1 MSWEFFPVKYLPL
14 LLLLFQPALL
24 FSQQRPLITERAE
37 TVKKNILLFDI
48 GMEFLQDAVFAFS
61 GLEGDLTRIGV
72 VGVRFGAADNVE
84 IQILGTIQN
93 ILSIKNRFD
102 APNTPSLDFSGNSTS
117 DFGDFTMATKV
128 LLVKEKNR
136 WPAISSHF
144 GFQMPN
150 ASNKNGLSNDETNF
164 FSSLLLQ
171 KQFGRLQFFTE
182 LGLAVLGDPV
192 SPGAQDDLFTY
203 GFALMHP
210 LNDQINLVVD
220 AYGRVGAG
228 GIGTE
233 EQSRLRLGTQIKAAG
248 LYWDVA
254 LFLGFRDTDPSSGLV
269 VGVSKEFRLPF
280 FGN

>member
-1 MSWEFFPVKYLPL
+1 MKYLPL
-14 LLLLFQPALL
+14 LLLIFQPALL
-24 FSQQRPLITERAE
+24 LSQQRPLITERAE
-37 TVKKNILLFDI
+37 TVKKNYLLFDI
-48 GMEFLQDAVFAFS
+48 GLEFLQDTVFTFS

-84 IQILGTIQN
+84 IQVLGTIQD
-93 ILSIKNRFD
+93 ILSIESRFD
-102 APNTPSLDFSGNSTS
+102 APNTPNLNFSGNSTS

-128 LLVKEKNR
+128 LLKKEQNR
-136 WPAISSHF
+136 WPAISTRF

-150 ASNKNGLSNDETNF
+150 ASNQNGLGNDETNF
-164 FSSLLLQ
+164 FSSFLLQ

-203 GFALMHP
+203 GLALIHP
-210 LNDQINLVVD
+210 LNDQINVVVD

-233 EQSRLRLGTQIKAAG
+233 EQSLLRLGTQVKAAG

-254 LFLGFRDTDPSSGLV
+254 LVLGFRDTDPSSGLV
-269 VGVSKEFRLPF
+269 VGVSKEFRLSM

>member
-1 MSWEFFPVKYLPL
+1 MKYLPL
-14 LLLLFQPALL
+14 LLFIFQPALL

-37 TVKKNILLFDI
+37 TVKKNYLLFDI
-48 GMEFLQDAVFAFS
+48 GLEFLQDAIFTFS

-84 IQILGTIQN
+84 IQVLGTIQD
-93 ILSIKNRFD
+93 ILSIENRFN
-102 APNTPSLDFSGNSTS
+102 APNTPNLNFSGNSTS

-128 LLVKEKNR
+128 LLKKEHNR
-136 WPAISSHF
+136 WPAMATRF

-150 ASNKNGLSNDETNF
+150 ASNQNGLGNDETNF
-164 FSSLLLQ
+164 FSSFLLQ
-171 KQFGRLQFFTE
+171 KRFGQLQFFTE
-182 LGLAVLGDPV
+182 LGLAVLGDPE

-203 GFALMHP
+203 GLALIHP

-220 AYGRVGAG
+220 SYGRVGAG

-233 EQSRLRLGTQIKAAG
+233 EQSLLRLGTQIKAVG

-254 LFLGFRDTDPSSGLV
+254 LFLGFRDTDPSSGLLM
-269 VGVSKEFRLPF
+269 GVSKEFRLPMF
-280 FGN
+280 D

>member
-1 MSWEFFPVKYLPL
+1 MKYLPL
-14 LLLLFQPALL
+14 LLLLSQPTLL

-37 TVKKNILLFDI
+37 TVKKNHLLFDI
-48 GMEFLQDAVFAFS
+48 GLEFLQDAIFTFS

-84 IQILGTIQN
+84 IQVLGTIQD
-93 ILSIKNRFD
+93 ILSIQNRFP
-102 APNTPSLDFSGNSTS
+102 APNTPNLNFSGNSTS

-128 LLVKEKNR
+128 LLMKEQNR
-136 WPAISSHF
+136 WPAMATRF

-150 ASNKNGLSNDETNF
+150 ASNQNGLGNDETNF
-164 FSSLLLQ
+164 FSSFLLQ
-171 KQFGRLQFFTE
+171 KQFGRLQLFTE

-203 GFALMHP
+203 GLALMHP

-233 EQSRLRLGTQIKAAG
+233 EQSLLRLGTQVKAAG

-269 VGVSKEFRLPF
+269 VGVSKEFRLPL

>member
-1 MSWEFFPVKYLPL
+1 MKYLPL
-14 LLLLFQPALL
+14 LLLIFQPPLL

-37 TVKKNILLFDI
+37 TVKKNDLLFDI
-48 GMEFLQDAVFAFS
+48 GLEFLQDAIFTFS

-84 IQILGTIQN
+84 IQVLGTIQD
-93 ILSIKNRFD
+93 ILSIENRFD
-102 APNTPSLDFSGNSTS
+102 APNTPNLNFSGNSTS

-128 LLVKEKNR
+128 LLKKEQNR
-136 WPAISSHF
+136 WPAISTRF

-150 ASNKNGLSNDETNF
+150 ASNQNGLGNDETNF
-164 FSSLLLQ
+164 FSSFLLQ

-203 GFALMHP
+203 GLALMHP

-233 EQSRLRLGTQIKAAG
+233 EQSLLRLGTQIKAAG

-269 VGVSKEFRLPF
+269 MGVSKEFRLPMF
-280 FGN
+280 N

>member
-1 MSWEFFPVKYLPL
+1 MRYLPL
-14 LLLLFQPALL
+14 LLLIFQPALL

-37 TVKKNILLFDI
+37 TVKKNYLLFDI
-48 GMEFLQDAVFAFS
+48 GMEFLQDAVFTFS

-84 IQILGTIQN
+84 IQVLGSIQD
-93 ILSIKNRFD
+93 ILSIENRFD
-102 APNTPSLDFSGNSTS
+102 APNTPNLNFSGNSTS

-128 LLVKEKNR
+128 LLKEEQNR
-136 WPAISSHF
+136 WPAISTRF

-150 ASNKNGLSNDETNF
+150 ASNQKGLGNDETNF
-164 FSSLLLQ
+164 FSSFLLQ
-171 KQFGRLQFFTE
+171 KRFGQLQFFTE

-192 SPGAQDDLFTY
+192 TAGAQDDLFTY

-210 LNDQINLVVD
+210 LNEQINLVVD

-233 EQSRLRLGTQIKAAG
+233 EQSLMRLGTQVKAAG

>member
-1 MSWEFFPVKYLPL
+1 MKYLPL
-14 LLLLFQPALL
+14 LLLIFQPALL
-24 FSQQRPLITERAE
+24 LSQQRPLITERAE
-37 TVKKNILLFDI
+37 TVKKNYLLFDI
-48 GMEFLQDAVFAFS
+48 GLEFLQDTVFTFS

-84 IQILGTIQN
+84 IQVLGTIQD
-93 ILSIKNRFD
+93 ILSIESRFD
-102 APNTPSLDFSGNSTS
+102 APNTPNLNFSGNSTS

-128 LLVKEKNR
+128 LLKKEQNR
-136 WPAISSHF
+136 WPAISTRF

-150 ASNKNGLSNDETNF
+150 ASNQNGLGNDETNF
-164 FSSLLLQ
+164 FSSFLLQ
-171 KQFGRLQFFTE
+171 KQFGSLQFFTE

-203 GFALMHP
+203 GLALIHP
-210 LNDQINLVVD
+210 LNDQINVVVD

-233 EQSRLRLGTQIKAAG
+233 EQSLLRLGTQVKAAG

-254 LFLGFRDTDPSSGLV
+254 LVLGFRDTDPSSGLV
-269 VGVSKEFRLPF
+269 VGVSKEFRLSM

>member
-1 MSWEFFPVKYLPL
+1 MKYLPL
-14 LLLLFQPALL
+14 LLLLSQPALL

-37 TVKKNILLFDI
+37 TLKKNALLFDI
-48 GMEFLQDAVFAFS
+48 GMEFLQDVVFTFS

-84 IQILGTIQN
+84 VQVLGTIQD
-93 ILSIKNRFD
+93 ILSIENRFP
-102 APNTPSLDFSGNSTS
+102 APNTPNLDFSGNSTS

-128 LLVKEKNR
+128 LLKKEQNR
-136 WPAISSHF
+136 WPAMAMRF

-150 ASNKNGLSNDETNF
+150 TSNAKGLGNDETNF
-164 FSSLLLQ
+164 FSSFLLK
-171 KQFGRLQFFTE
+171 KQFGQLQFFTE

-210 LNDQINLVVD
+210 LHDQINLVVD

-233 EQSRLRLGTQIKAAG
+233 EQSLLRFGTQVKAAG

-269 VGVSKEFRLPF
+269 IGVSKEFSLPPF
-280 FGN
+280 FD

>member
-1 MSWEFFPVKYLPL
+1 MKYLPL
-14 LLLLFQPALL
+14 LLLIFQPALL

-102 APNTPSLDFSGNSTS
+102 APNTPNLDFSGNSTS

-128 LLVKEKNR
+128 LLKEEGNG
-136 WPAISSHF
+136 WPALGTRF

-150 ASNKNGLSNDETNF
+150 ASNQNGLSNDETNF
-164 FSSLLLQ
+164 FSSFLLQ

-182 LGLAVLGDPV
+182 LGLVVLGDPV

-233 EQSRLRLGTQIKAAG
+233 EQSLLRLGTQVKAAG

-254 LFLGFRDTDPSSGLV
+254 LFLGFRHTDPSSGLI
-269 VGVSKEFRLPF
+269 VGVSKAFRLPMF
-280 FGN
+280 

>member
-1 MSWEFFPVKYLPL
+1 MKYLPL
-14 LLLLFQPALL
+14 LLLLLQPALL

-150 ASNKNGLSNDETNF
+150 ASNQNGLSNDETNF

-269 VGVSKEFRLPF
+269 MGVSKEFRLPM

>member
-1 MSWEFFPVKYLPL
+1 MKYLPL
-14 LLLLFQPALL
+14 LLLIFQPPLL

-37 TVKKNILLFDI
+37 TVKKNDLLFDI
-48 GMEFLQDAVFAFS
+48 GLEFLQDAVFTFS

-84 IQILGTIQN
+84 IQVLGTIQD
-93 ILSIKNRFD
+93 ILSIENRFD
-102 APNTPSLDFSGNSTS
+102 APNTPNLNFSGNSTS

-128 LLVKEKNR
+128 LLKKEQNR
-136 WPAISSHF
+136 WPAISTRF

-150 ASNKNGLSNDETNF
+150 ASNQNGLGNDETNF
-164 FSSLLLQ
+164 FSSFLLQ

-203 GFALMHP
+203 GLALMHP

-233 EQSRLRLGTQIKAAG
+233 EQSLLRLGTQVKAAG
-248 LYWDVA
+248 LFWDVA

-269 VGVSKEFRLPF
+269 MGVSKEFRLPM

>member
-1 MSWEFFPVKYLPL
+1 MKYLPL

-37 TVKKNILLFDI
+37 TLKKNYLLFDI
-48 GMEFLQDAVFAFS
+48 GLEFLQDAVFTFS
-61 GLEGDLTRIGV
+61 GLEGDLTRLGV

-84 IQILGTIQN
+84 IQILGSIQD
-93 ILSIKNRFD
+93 ILSIENRFD
-102 APNTPSLDFSGNSTS
+102 APNTPNLNFSGNSTS

-128 LLVKEKNR
+128 LLKKEQNR
-136 WPAISSHF
+136 WPAISTRF

-150 ASNKNGLSNDETNF
+150 ASNQKGLGNDETNF
-164 FSSLLLQ
+164 FSSFILQ
-171 KQFGRLQFFTE
+171 KQFGQLQFFTE

-210 LNDQINLVVD
+210 LHNQINLVVD

-233 EQSRLRLGTQIKAAG
+233 EQSLLRLGAQVKAAG
-248 LYWDVA
+248 LYWDLA

>member
-1 MSWEFFPVKYLPL
+1 MKYLPL
-14 LLLLFQPALL
+14 LLLIFQPALL

-102 APNTPSLDFSGNSTS
+102 APNTPNLDFSGNSTS

-128 LLVKEKNR
+128 LLKEEGNG
-136 WPAISSHF
+136 WPALGTRF

-150 ASNKNGLSNDETNF
+150 ASNQNGLSNDETNF
-164 FSSLLLQ
+164 FSSFLLQ

-182 LGLAVLGDPV
+182 LGLVVLGDPV

-203 GFALMHP
+203 GFALMHS

-233 EQSRLRLGTQIKAAG
+233 EQTRLRLGTQIKAAG

-254 LFLGFRDTDPSSGLV
+254 LFLGFRHTDPSSGLI
-269 VGVSKEFRLPF
+269 VGVSKAFRLPF

>member
-1 MSWEFFPVKYLPL
+1 MKYLPL
-14 LLLLFQPALL
+14 LLLIFQPALL
-24 FSQQRPLITERAE
+24 LSQQRPLITERAE
-37 TVKKNILLFDI
+37 TVKKNYLLFDI
-48 GMEFLQDAVFAFS
+48 GLEFLQDTVFTFS

-84 IQILGTIQN
+84 IQVLGTIQD
-93 ILSIKNRFD
+93 ILSIENRFD
-102 APNTPSLDFSGNSTS
+102 APNTPNLNFSGNSTS

-128 LLVKEKNR
+128 LLKKEQNR
-136 WPAISSHF
+136 WPAISTRF

-150 ASNKNGLSNDETNF
+150 ASNQNGLGNDETNF
-164 FSSLLLQ
+164 FSSFLLQ

-203 GFALMHP
+203 GLALIHP
-210 LNDQINLVVD
+210 LNDQINVVVD

-233 EQSRLRLGTQIKAAG
+233 EQSLLRLGTQVKAAG

-254 LFLGFRDTDPSSGLV
+254 LVLGFRDTDPSSGLV
-269 VGVSKEFRLPF
+269 VGVSKEFRLSM